1 MNKPLLQV
9 IDIQKT
15 LSNGFAL
22 HNISFNQ
29 STLQHIAIIGESGS
43 GKSTLLK
50 IIAGL
55 LQPNSGKII
64 LNNNIVLGPD
74 EKLMPGN
81 KQIAYLSQHYELL
94 NNYVVKDL
102 ILFGNKLSDSET
114 NYLLETCQVNNLLL
128 RKTNELSGGERQRLN
143 LCMQLFKKP
152 ILLVLDEPF
161 SNLDLI
167 NKTILKELLQKITSD
182 LNITTILAS
191 HEPTD
196 ILNWADEII
205 VLQNGEIIQTGT
217 PNHIYHKPH
226 NEYVAGLL
234 GNYNLVNHHQLKFL
248 IQKDVKQGK
257 YIIRPQHIN
266 ISSVGNAKFSGK
278 IVDITF
284 LGVYNLL
291 KIQVYDFILTTITT
305 NNELAINDFA
315 GFNVVQENI
324 HYLQ

>member
-1 MNKPLLQV
+1 MNMPLLQV
-9 IDIQKT
+9 INIYKH

-22 HNISFNQ
+22 NNLSFTQNAEQ
-29 STLQHIAIIGESGS
+29 RIAIIGESGS

-55 LQPNSGKII
+55 IQPNSGKII
-64 LNNNIVLGPD
+64 LDNNIVLGPD

-114 NYLLETCQVNNLLL
+114 DYLLETCQVNHLLE
-128 RKTNELSGGERQRLN
+128 RKTNDLSGGERQRLN
-143 LCMQLFKKP
+143 LCMQLFRKP
-152 ILLVLDEPF
+152 SLLVLDEPF

-167 NKTILKELLQKITSD
+167 NKNILKDLLSKITHD
-182 LNITTILAS
+182 LKITTILAS

-196 ILNWADEII
+196 ILNWANEII
-205 VLQNGEIIQTGT
+205 VLKSGGIVQKGSSSQ
-217 PNHIYHKPH
+217 IYYQPQ

-234 GNYNLVNHHQLKFL
+234 GDYNLLNHHQLKFL
-248 IQKDVKQGK
+248 IQQEVKEGK

-266 ISSVGNAKFSGK
+266 IASLEKSKFSGK
-278 IVDITF
+278 VSDIVF
-284 LGVYNLL
+284 LGTYSLV
-291 KIQVYDFILTTITT
+291 KVWVDDFYITTVTT
-305 NNELAINDFA
+305 NNELTINDFA
-315 GFNVVQENI
+315 GFSISDDNI
-324 HYLQ
+324 WCLP

>member
-1 MNKPLLQV
+1 MPLLQV
-9 IDIQKT
+9 ANIQKK

-22 HNISFNQ
+22 QNLSFNQ
-29 STLQHIAIIGESGS
+29 NAQKRLAIIGESGS

-74 EKLMPGN
+74 EKLVPGN

-94 NNYVVKDL
+94 NNYIVKDL

-114 NYLLETCQVNNLLL
+114 NYLLETCQVNHLLQ

-152 ILLVLDEPF
+152 ALLVLDEPF

-167 NKTILKELLQKITSD
+167 NKNILKELLQKITAD
-182 LNITTILAS
+182 LSITTILAS
-191 HEPTD
+191 HEPSD
-196 ILNWADEII
+196 VLHWADEII
-205 VLQNGEIIQTGT
+205 VLKNGEIVQVDTS
-217 PNHIYHKPH
+217 NNVYHQPK

-234 GNYNLVNHHQLKFL
+234 GEYNLVNHHQLKHL
-248 IQKDVKQGK
+248 IQKDVTDGF

-266 ISSVGNAKFSGK
+266 ITSVSNAKFSGK
-278 IVDITF
+278 VLDIVF
-284 LGVYNLL
+284 LGAFYLL
-291 KIQVYDFILTTITT
+291 KIQVDDFILTAICN

-315 GFNVVQENI
+315 GFIVTGEYI
-324 HYLQ
+324 WRLP